1 MEHKEDVFIIDPMG
15 APRMTQRDKWK
26 QRPIVTRYFAFR
38 DAVRLQGNLC
48 KFELPC
54 EIEIVFYLPAPKERD
69 KKRALYDGLPH
80 TKKPDIDNLI
90 KAFLDCFGEDKAVH
104 TIKAKK
110 IWTTGQGKI
119 VVRYPLP

>member
-1 MEHKEDVFIIDPMG
+1 MEYKEDVFIVDPMG
-15 APRMTQRDKWK
+15 APRMTQRDRWK
-26 QRPIVTRYFAFR
+26 QRAVVTRYFAFR

-48 KFELPC
+48 GFELTG
-54 EIEIVFYLPAPKERD
+54 EIEITFYIPAPKDRE
-69 KKRALYDGLPH
+69 KRRAAYDGLPH
-80 TKKPDIDNLI
+80 TKKPDIDNLV

-119 VVRYPLP
+119 VTRYPLV